1 MSRNSLKHELN
12 KEHIANRAAGN
23 RKKHL
28 LPPEVEKNDYYNRY
42 QFRQTVTSRENINTF
57 KAIDNQHCEY
67 RRRQSLAE
75 IFDKFRCLTLLR
87 LKNGERKKS
96 CNNGS
101 YCRNCYRYN
110 LLSNCHSSPPPFSIG
125 LRSAVSRKSMRSIV
139 GIINESE
146 PKRRRQTIE
155 AKRPISEV

>member
-75 IFDKFRCLTLLR
+75 MFDKFRCLT
-87 LKNGERKKS
+87 
-96 CNNGS
+96 
-101 YCRNCYRYN
+101 
-110 LLSNCHSSPPPFSIG
+110 FF
-125 LRSAVSRKSMRSIV
+125 
-139 GIINESE
+139 
-146 PKRRRQTIE
+146 
-155 AKRPISEV
+155 